1 MRSGFAAVVGR
12 PNVGK
17 STLVN
22 RMVGSKVAITST
34 RPQTTRNAIRGVI
47 TEPDHQLV
55 LVDTPGLHKP
65 RTELGSRLNALVER
79 TLADV
84 DVVVFV
90 TDATAPIG
98 PGDRLIADRLTEGAA
113 GVVVAVN
120 KIDLGDRE
128 EVIAQLVEAAE
139 WPFPEIFPV
148 SAVTGEGVPALVEEL
163 MGRLPDGPRYYPEG
177 TFSDQPEEV
186 VVAEIIREK
195 FLDRLYEELPHSL
208 LVQVADMATRDDGRV
223 TINADVVVERES
235 QRGIVIGKGG
245 QMLKIAGTEA
255 RVELERLFGVPVNL
269 DLRVVVERDWQR
281 SPQLLDRLGFDGR

>member
-163 MGRLPDGPRYYPEG
+163 MGRLPGGPRYYPEG